1 MTSAPLTIGSEQ
13 VLPRL
18 ADYVRHF
25 AAHTPD
31 AVAIVSG
38 SRRLTYAELAGEVE
52 AWSRALL
59 AARIS
64 KGDRV
69 AMLCSPSAEFWIAFL
84 AASQVGAIWVGLN
97 PKYTQ
102 REIDYVVADARPRL
116 LLSLSSHQGKPLS
129 ESVTELTSVF
139 PELRV
144 VSIDGELPN
153 ARTLDDWLA
162 RGERTEPGALE
173 RRLDSVDTM
182 DPALIVYT
190 SGSTGKPKG
199 AVLSHYG
206 LTFGAVMQT
215 LHFRVDNP
223 SLVVSFPINHVASVA
238 DTCATTLVKGGK
250 IVFMEQFDAGGV
262 LRATA
267 RERCTMI
274 GGVPTMLQMMLAA
287 EEYGSVDLD
296 SVELVLWG
304 GAAMPVEI
312 IEQLQR
318 TGKRLITAYGMTET
332 ACHVTYTAADADID
346 ELANTVGQPDPRCA
360 CRVAT
365 DDASPSTPQHPGE
378 LQVKGDFLMLGYW
391 ERPKA
396 TRDAFTPDGW
406 LRTGDLA
413 YEREDGNLC
422 LVGRMSDMFK
432 SGGYNVYPREIET
445 VLESHP
451 SVSLAAVVAV
461 PDDLYQEVGHAF
473 VIPEGG
479 ATLEHSVLDAWC
491 RERLANYKVP
501 KRIFV
506 EAELPLLPVGKVD
519 KQALKRRSTS

>member
-31 AVAIVSG
+31 SVAIVSG

-59 AARIS
+59 AARIA
-64 KGDRV
+64 KGDRI

-84 AASQVGAIWVGLN
+84 AASQIGAIWVGLN

-129 ESVTELTSVF
+129 DSVAELTSVF

-162 RGERTEPGALE
+162 RGDRTEPGALE

-206 LTFGAVMQT
+206 LTFGAVMQNVA
-215 LHFRVDNP
+215 LP
-223 SLVVSFPINHVASVA
+223 SRRSEPRRKLSDQP
-238 DTCATTLVKGGK
+238 
-250 IVFMEQFDAGGV
+250 
-262 LRATA
+262 R
-267 RERCTMI
+267 R
-274 GGVPTMLQMMLAA
+274 
-287 EEYGSVDLD
+287 
-296 SVELVLWG
+296 
-304 GAAMPVEI
+304 
-312 IEQLQR
+312 QR
-318 TGKRLITAYGMTET
+318 
-332 ACHVTYTAADADID
+332 
-346 ELANTVGQPDPRCA
+346 
-360 CRVAT
+360 
-365 DDASPSTPQHPGE
+365 
-378 LQVKGDFLMLGYW
+378 
-391 ERPKA
+391 
-396 TRDAFTPDGW
+396 
-406 LRTGDLA
+406 
-413 YEREDGNLC
+413 
-422 LVGRMSDMFK
+422 
-432 SGGYNVYPREIET
+432 GGYLRD
-445 VLESHP
+445 H
-451 SVSLAAVVAV
+451 VS
-461 PDDLYQEVGHAF
+461 
-473 VIPEGG
+473 EGRKDCVHG
-479 ATLEHSVLDAWC
+479 A
-491 RERLANYKVP
+491 
-501 KRIFV
+501 I
-506 EAELPLLPVGKVD
+506 
-519 KQALKRRSTS
+519 RRGRRASRYGA